1 MGGRNKLAGTRLE
14 RMLPCHVLVHSSSAT
29 VVPRQFG
36 VHLRWPTRM
45 ATQSSESVK
54 ASAQTCFSRFP
65 ICAAAFTAIAVTRPH
80 RHNAT
85 FNAAMNGSQ
94 ASQSVELATTATT
107 AATATA
113 ATATA
118 NTTGKRQI
126 DVKTS
131 EVRHSDS
138 GQSDNRET
146 NERASSHQPSSTP
159 SFFLAEGDRVLMT

>member
-65 ICAAAFTAIAVTRPH
+65 ICAAAFTAIAVTRLH

-126 DVKTS
+126 DVKRQTS
-131 EVRHSDS
+131 DTPTVDS
-138 GQSDNRET
+138 PTTAKRT
-146 NERASSHQPSSTP
+146 NGPAATSQAALLPSSWRR
-159 SFFLAEGDRVLMT
+159 EIEC